1 MVAAKFSVLMR
12 SASSSPAASLTKAVP
27 PTISAF
33 RETSDQDFDRD
44 NDEKEKMGRKA
55 VKLFF
60 CLFSRLL
67 LVQPGF
73 EGDNTALKI

>member
-33 RETSDQDFDRD
+33 RETSGQDFDCD
-44 NDEKEKMGRKA
+44 VDDGEKGKTYDFLRGEG
-55 VKLFF
+55 KL
-60 CLFSRLL
+60 
-67 LVQPGF
+67 
-73 EGDNTALKI
+73 